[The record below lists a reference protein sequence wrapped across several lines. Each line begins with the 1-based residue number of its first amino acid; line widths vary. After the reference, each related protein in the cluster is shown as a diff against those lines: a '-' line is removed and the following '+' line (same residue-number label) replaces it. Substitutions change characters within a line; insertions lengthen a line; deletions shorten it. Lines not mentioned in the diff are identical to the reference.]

1 MTSALPHT
9 SFQVPETGLLGATSS
24 SRKGPSRLVVGCG
37 YLGMRVAARWLAD
50 GARVFGVTRTPQR
63 ADQLAQAGI
72 EPIVA
77 DVSVPGD
84 LSMFSQVGDLATL
97 FWSVGFDRVGN
108 ASHRDIHIEGFS
120 RLLGVLS
127 GQPRVIFSSSTGVW
141 GDEDGKIINE
151 QTPAQ
156 PTRENGRVLL
166 DAENLLRGHRLGPGV
181 VLRFAGL
188 YGPGR
193 LPRWADLQAGKP
205 IPADPESWLN
215 LIHVDDAASVVCV
228 VASNEKGSTS
238 KSLETLGPG
247 QHFLP
252 RPLYVVSDGVPLRRR
267 EWYGHLAM
275 LAKSPLPTWDPIAPR
290 TRGADKRIDP
300 SLLFRDYAIPLAYP
314 DSLQGLTAILRQ

>member
-1 MTSALPHT
+1 
-9 SFQVPETGLLGATSS
+9 
-24 SRKGPSRLVVGCG
+24 
-37 YLGMRVAARWLAD
+37 MRVAARWLAD
-50 GARVFGVTRTPQR
+50 GARVFGVTRTLQR

-77 DVSVPGD
+77 DISVPGD
-84 LSMFSQVGDLATL
+84 LSMFSPVGDLATL
-97 FWSVGFDRVGN
+97 FWSVGFDRAGN

-127 GQPRVIFSSSTGVW
+127 GQPRVIYSSSTGVW

-166 DAENLLRGHRLGPGV
+166 DAESLLRSHRLGPGV

-193 LPRWADLQAGKP
+193 LPRWAELQAGKP

-215 LIHVDDAASVVCV
+215 LIHVDDAASVVCA
-228 VASNEKGSTS
+228 VAASQKVSQNEDVGTP
-238 KSLETLGPG
+238 GPA
-247 QHFLP
+247 QNLLP
-252 RPLYVVSDGVPLRRR
+252 RPLYVVSDGVPVRRR

-275 LAKSPLPTWDPIAPR
+275 LAKSPPPTWDPTAPR
-290 TRGADKRIDP
+290 TRGGDKRIDP
-300 SLLFRDYAIPLAYP
+300 SLLLSDYAIPLAHP
-314 DSLQGLTAILRQ
+314 DSLRGLTAILRQ